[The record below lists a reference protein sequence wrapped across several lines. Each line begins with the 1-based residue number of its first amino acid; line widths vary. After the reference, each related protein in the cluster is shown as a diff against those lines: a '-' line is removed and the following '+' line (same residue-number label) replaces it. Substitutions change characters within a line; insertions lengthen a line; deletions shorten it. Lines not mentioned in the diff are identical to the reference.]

1 MQTQLTERFISCMN
15 LIKENNDIPSTR
27 QFSKLIDTHP
37 QCISDVIT
45 GKREANAVLISKLVE
60 IFEVNANYIFT
71 GKGEPF
77 MDDTAE
83 VVVSENTPDPI
94 ITVVTDDNGSERIV
108 FVPYAAQA
116 GYPNQFHDPVYMQKL
131 PSFNLPDIRFQTGTH
146 RCFEVSGDSMEPTI
160 FAGEQVVCS
169 FVEKDNWQY
178 SVKSNYVYVIVTQSG
193 IIIKRIVNNISSD
206 RQLEI
211 RSDNSF
217 YDAFNIPIADVKEI
231 WLVTHKISPFMP
243 SPSNIRN
250 ALHMEVDNLRMTISD
265 QGKMIQSL
273 NSTIEKMLKQNRQ
286 LTVRY

>member
-1 MQTQLTERFISCMN
+1 MQTQLTERFILCMN
-15 LIKENNDIPSTR
+15 LIKENNNIPSNR

-37 QCISDVIT
+37 QCISDVMT
-45 GKREANAVLISKLVE
+45 GKREANADLISKLVE
-60 IFEVNANYIFT
+60 IFEINANYIFT

-77 MDDTAE
+77 MDQTDE
-83 VVVSENTPDPI
+83 VSVPEKSPEPI
-94 ITVVTDDNGSERIV
+94 ITVVTDANGSERIV

-116 GYPNQFHDPVYMQKL
+116 GYPNQFHDPVYMQNL
-131 PSFNLPDIRFQTGTH
+131 PTFNLPDVRFQTGTH

-169 FVEKDNWQY
+169 FVEQDNWY
-178 SVKSNYVYVIVTQSG
+178 NSIKSNYVYVIVSQSG
-193 IIIKRIVNNISSD
+193 IIIKRVVNNISTD
-206 RQLEI
+206 QELLI

-217 YDAFNIPIADVKEI
+217 YDAFTIPVEDVKEV

-286 LTVRY
+286 LSVRY